1 MKVKGRPVSIG
12 HDVEEFL
19 RLILK
24 PTVVDQNSKLPDFIR
39 NTVLTEIWE
48 KVQNAKA
55 KGKY

>member
-1 MKVKGRPVSIG
+1 MKGRPINIS

-24 PTVVDQNSKLPDFIR
+24 PTPVDENSAHSTFIR
-39 NTVLTEIWE
+39 NAILAEIWE
-48 KVQNAKA
+48 KVQNAKT